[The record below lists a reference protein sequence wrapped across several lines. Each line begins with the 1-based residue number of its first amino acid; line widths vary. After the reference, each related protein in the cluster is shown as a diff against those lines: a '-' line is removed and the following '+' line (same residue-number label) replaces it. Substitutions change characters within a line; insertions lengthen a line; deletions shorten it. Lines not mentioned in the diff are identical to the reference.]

1 MPDAASK
8 QEADALVTAT
18 FRVGRHYRCT
28 MTIPRPEPGAALSM
42 ACEWEPSTP
51 KRLNDREMRDYR
63 RGRDAALSEVAR
75 LIGGNVMCFEL

>member
-1 MPDAASK
+1 
-8 QEADALVTAT
+8 
-18 FRVGRHYRCT
+18 
-28 MTIPRPEPGAALSM
+28 M

-75 LIGGNVMCFEL
+75 LIGGDVMCIEL

>member
-1 MPDAASK
+1 MSTTPSR
-8 QEADALVTAT
+8 QEALSLVRTT

-28 MTIPRPEPGAALSM
+28 MTIPRPEPGSALSM

-63 RGRDAALSEVAR
+63 RGRNAALSEVAC
-75 LIGGNVMCFEL
+75 LIGGDVMCIEV

>member
-1 MPDAASK
+1 MRDASM

-18 FRVGRHYRCT
+18 FRVGRRYRCT
-28 MTIPRPEPGAALSM
+28 MTIPRPEEGTALSM

-75 LIGGNVMCFEL
+75 LMGGNVMCIEL